1 MPLANALVAPG
12 VPLDQEERF
21 PLTLTF
27 CPACA
32 LVQLAETIDPEKLF
46 RHYVYLSSNSPA
58 FVQHAKSLVQR
69 MIGEQGLDRTSR
81 AIEIASNDGYLLQ
94 HYRDAGVPVLGIE
107 PAANIAALARER
119 GIETIGDFFTAGL
132 ARTLSEQGKHAD
144 VLHAHNVLAHVPDLK
159 GFVAGISTI
168 LAPGGVAVLEFPYLI
183 DLVDNLEF
191 DTIYHE
197 HLCYFSLAPLVQ
209 LFERAQLQ
217 IFDVERVAVHGGSLR
232 LFASRIGRRAPRA
245 SLARMIEVERSWGV
259 GDAATYRR
267 FAGSVNALRAAI
279 PDFLA
284 GLRSRGKSIAAYGAS
299 AKGATLLNFWGI
311 GRETIDFVV
320 DRSTEKQGLTMPG
333 IRLPIHAPERL
344 LLQQPD
350 YVLLLAWNF
359 AEEIAAQQTEYLRRG
374 GQFIVPV
381 PGPRV
386 LPR

>member
-27 CPACA
+27 CAACA

-58 FVQHAKSLVQR
+58 FVQHAKSLAQR

-217 IFDVERVAVHGGSLR
+217 IFDVER
-232 LFASRIGRRAPRA
+232 IERA
-245 SLARMIEVERSWGV
+245 WGV
-259 GDAATYRR
+259 GDATTYRR
-267 FAGSVNALRAAI
+267 FAEAVDALRAAI

-299 AKGATLLNFWGI
+299 AKGATLLNFCGI